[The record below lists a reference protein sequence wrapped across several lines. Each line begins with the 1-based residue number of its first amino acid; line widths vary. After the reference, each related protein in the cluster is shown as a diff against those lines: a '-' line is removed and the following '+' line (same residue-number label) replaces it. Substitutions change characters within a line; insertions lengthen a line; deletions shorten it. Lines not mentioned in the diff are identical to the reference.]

1 MALIYATLPTLE
13 ARLKNRLQIL
23 GAATPAFGQ
32 SLGAQQIDPN
42 LLIAIGESI
51 EANIDASLDPIYILP
66 IVSERA
72 IFILRGIAEK
82 LIIDESTRTHFNIT
96 VNPQMGGDANFGA
109 SYRQEA
115 INELERYTAGYGV
128 YYKMGSNGVNR
139 MGNQIQQAVRLPGVP
154 LKLTQDVQ
162 RTLQPFD
169 AIVVSK
175 SEDITNKNYID
186 WGI

>member
-1 MALIYATLPTLE
+1 MALIYATMPTLT

-32 SLGAQQIDPN
+32 TLGAQQIDPDF
-42 LLIAIGESI
+42 LIAIGESI
-51 EANIDASLDPIYILP
+51 EAGIDATLDLIYILP
-66 IVSERA
+66 IVSHRA
-72 IFILRGIAEK
+72 ILILRSIAEK
-82 LIIDESTRTHFNIT
+82 LIVDETTRTYFNIT

-128 YYKMGSNGVNR
+128 YYKMGSVGVNR
-139 MGNQIQQAVRLPGVP
+139 MGNQIQQCVPLPEVP
-154 LKLTQDVQ
+154 LKLTQDVK

-169 AIVVSK
+169 AIVVHKMVDDST
-175 SEDITNKNYID
+175 DPNYIK
-186 WGI
+186 W